1 MWSCPS
7 LTHDCPGFSLTL
19 WDGLAS
25 LLELCEFFL
34 RDEFLQQL
42 QAFISPSMWCLGK
55 LPLLWGSLS
64 RSSDRRL
71 RDTRITEYLPFCQA
85 CYSVTDSQCHWV
97 RQARDPCID
106 SNLDQTK
113 LSCIWLHSERIKLE
127 KKWLLGWSLQGM
139 RSPGCGRAVSWL
151 CAGGLTICIHE
162 AKMRL

>member
-42 QAFISPSMWCLGK
+42 QAFISPSMQCLGK

-71 RDTRITEYLPFCQA
+71 RDTHITEYLSFCQA
-85 CYSVTDSQCHWV
+85 CYSATDSRCHWV
-97 RQARDPCID
+97 RRARDPFID

-113 LSCIWLHSERIKLE
+113 LSCIRLHSERIKSGYWGE
-127 KKWLLGWSLQGM
+127 AYK
-139 RSPGCGRAVSWL
+139 GRTVLAVAEL
-151 CAGGLTICIHE
+151 CPDCVSGGLTICIHE